1 MKIYLI
7 RHGETTGDLEDRYGG
22 AYDDHLTEAGE
33 LQAIEL
39 GRKLQD
45 KHISCIYHSPKMR
58 AVETAN
64 ILAQI
69 IAVETILI
77 QDLQE
82 RNAYGVFTWM
92 IKSEAEKL
100 YPEEIEK
107 VKKDKLY
114 HDVKDSEDYP
124 SFKTRVLT
132 SFENI
137 LNDKQHESVA
147 LVSHGG
153 YIGCVMRE
161 VFSRWEFLYLGDCGV
176 IEIEKKDDIVTVIS
190 LDNAKLEE

>member
-7 RHGETTGDLEDRYGG
+7 RHGETTWDLEDRYGG
-22 AYDDHLTEAGE
+22 AYDDHLTEWGE
-33 LQAIEL
+33 LQTIEL

-45 KHISCIYHSPKMR
+45 KHITCIYYSPKVR
-58 AVETAN
+58 AVETAH

-69 IAVETILI
+69 IDAETILV

-82 RNAYGVFTWM
+82 RNAYGIFTGM
-92 IKSEAEKL
+92 IRSEAQKL

-124 SFKTRVLT
+124 SFKARVLN
-132 SFENI
+132 SFKSI
-137 LNDKQHESVA
+137 LNDQKHESIA
-147 LVSHGG
+147 IISHGG
-153 YIGCVMRE
+153 YIWCIMRE
-161 VFSRWEFLYLGDCGV
+161 LFWRGEFAYLGNCAV
-176 IEIEKKDDIVTVIS
+176 IQIEKKDDIVTLIS
-190 LDNAKLEE
+190 LDNAKFEE